1 MASGYYAFI
10 ARNTIMVHPTYRY
23 SYEHFRSDIDSIIGA
38 MVTGTKELLDTTT
51 IVDDDRRNA
60 IITKYSQFVEKIT
73 GLDIE
78 SVCENDRSVVMFDI
92 ECEGYGLLY
101 EGRKLKEKYS

>member
-1 MASGYYAFI
+1 MI
-10 ARNTIMVHPTYRY
+10 HPAYSY
-23 SYEHFRSDIDSIIGA
+23 SYEHFRSDIASIIEA

-51 IVDDDRRNA
+51 IADYDRRNA
-60 IITKYSQFVEKIT
+60 IITKYSQFIEKIN

-78 SVCENDRSVVMFDI
+78 SVCENDRCVVMFDI

-101 EGRKLKEKYS
+101 EGRTLKEKYS